1 MGSLDLNVDAEGYP
15 QIQSYQHLLNASAY
29 PNVHGLQ
36 PLRIRPAYD
45 VGHFVPPRAALGE
58 GGPAGARRGASR
70 GRGGTRCSRSR
81 AAAAAEDT
89 NSMAGDEED
98 GYKAYWSNINT
109 HVFCVLAVDHKRSG
123 FTSNRTMTKRG
134 FLSMAPYVGMKDGGA
149 IDAPSWWWDMHTKVM
164 WGMPTFFPFMEE
176 LFQTTVVDGST
187 STIPRDSNYD
197 DPRYD
202 ADGILEDEDAV
213 DVNTNKDS
221 MQTPRSTTS
230 SRKRSFS
237 TVNNATSPSK
247 SLHVSKK
254 ASMASVMQ
262 GMVDQ
267 LEVVAEKDKKTL
279 DAISENFCTK
289 IKVRDEELKKKKLD
303 KIVEVKE
310 CLNKI
315 KELGL
320 PNTSPKYLVATKL
333 FKSGY
338 NRFIFSH
345 YDTPEERLEYLQSY
359 CHSGN
364 DKDR

>member
-1 MGSLDLNVDAEGYP
+1 MAQLKW
-15 QIQSYQHLLNASAY
+15 
-29 PNVHGLQ
+29 
-36 PLRIRPAYD
+36 
-45 VGHFVPPRAALGE
+45 AL
-58 GGPAGARRGASR
+58 
-70 GRGGTRCSRSR
+70 CQ
-81 AAAAAEDT
+81 
-89 NSMAGDEED
+89 
-98 GYKAYWSNINT
+98 
-109 HVFCVLAVDHKRSG
+109 
-123 FTSNRTMTKRG
+123 TS
-134 FLSMAPYVGMKDGGA
+134 VGMKDGGA
-149 IDAPSWWWDMHTKVM
+149 IDAPSWWWDMHTKVLSYNYVIVNCKNKVLVTTQLTQPCVLMITAEEAKMQEVM

-359 CHSGN
+359 CH
-364 DKDR
+364 R